1 MVSSILSKRV
11 IMTSVLSAL
20 LRSSTLRTSAF
31 LTPLSSR
38 IIAPSINSRLFS
50 TTEREALEQSIASKG
65 NEIRDLK
72 AGGISKEDLAPHVAQ
87 LLELK
92 SNLEKIDNP
101 NAAAE
106 EVKASKENKKVV
118 EKQSVEKKEEEPLSV
133 NELRTSRLAKVALMR
148 EAGAEP
154 YAYTYDRTH
163 TAAELL
169 KLYDSKLEPG
179 EEDESNSIA
188 FGEDAE
194 EGKEVKVAG
203 RIMMRRV
210 FGKLAFYALQDE
222 SGMIQ
227 LQFDKK
233 RLGERDGD
241 SFKVSYD
248 YC

>member
-1 MVSSILSKRV
+1 
-11 IMTSVLSAL
+11 MTSFISLL
-20 LRSSTLRTSAF
+20 LRSPVRTSAF
-31 LTPLSSR
+31 LSPLPR
-38 IIAPSINSRLFS
+38 TTRYVTPSINNKLFS
-50 TTEREALEQSIASKG
+50 TAEREALEQSIATKG

-72 AGGISKEDLAPHVAQ
+72 AGGISKEDLAPHVTQ

-92 SNLEKIDNP
+92 ASLEKIDNP
-101 NAAAE
+101 NGAPE
-106 EVKASKENKKVV
+106 PKADAKVDNKKGGK
-118 EKQSVEKKEEEPLSV
+118 EQEKKEEEPPSI
-133 NELRTSRLAKVALMR
+133 NELRTSRLAKVASMR

-154 YAYTYDRTH
+154 YAYTFDRTH
-163 TAAELL
+163 TASDLL

-179 EEDESNSIA
+179 EEDETNSIA
-188 FGEDAE
+188 FGE

-241 SFKVSYD
+241 SFKVSDWIQIFAHDLILTY
-248 YC
+248 